1 MAVLVL
7 GNFMV
12 VGNTDVTVEHLK
24 VQFVISF
31 VWRDL
36 AFGKVTNFENVNCT
50 GLLQHSSQL
59 LTHSF

>member
-1 MAVLVL
+1 
-7 GNFMV
+7 MV
-12 VGNTDVTVEHLK
+12 VDNTDVTVEHLK
-24 VQFVISF
+24 VQFVILF

-50 GLLQHSSQL
+50 GLLQHSNQL